1 MLLNDSCSGRITF
14 GMLLLFVALNL
25 PVASQVSLPV
35 DTRGD
40 TLKIDLQRA
49 ILCALKH
56 NPTIALELLQ
66 PEIAKT
72 FLSEQRSRYEP
83 VLAAD
88 VIQIRNK
95 KMTFLGS
102 QRTPFEKTTENTQYD
117 VAVSQALP
125 LGTTF
130 SVQASM
136 SGSITNIYSDQYTGN
151 IGITI
156 TQALLKGFGL
166 GANLAAIRSA
176 RLDVAMSRAELKAVV
191 EEMVAQV
198 ENAYWDLYLT
208 HQETEIQ
215 RQSLE
220 LANQQL
226 RESLERVQ
234 VGKLPQLELAAVH
247 AELAQRQEACL
258 DARSRYLQARLRCIF
273 LLNHPDSSGWSLIPV
288 PVDRP
293 FVPTDTLDQV
303 AVHEQLGLKYRADL
317 EQARLA
323 LKKGEWEIRR
333 TKNGLLPQ
341 LDLFITLGRTTYAN
355 SFRAAAPDPHSPFY
369 DINGGI
375 QFQLP
380 VLDQQARA
388 QFRRAQYSHEQLAL
402 AVQNLERLV
411 QWDVRAAH
419 IEVLRSRQQ
428 IEATRVTRELQD
440 QKLAAELE
448 KFRVGK
454 STNYLVLQAQRD
466 FTASQLDEARSMVA
480 YLNALVNLYLMEGT
494 LLDRR
499 HLSLDAAR

>member
-1 MLLNDSCSGRITF
+1 M
-14 GMLLLFVALNL
+14 
-25 PVASQVSLPV
+25 VSS
-35 DTRGD
+35 
-40 TLKIDLQRA
+40 
-49 ILCALKH
+49 
-56 NPTIALELLQ
+56 
-66 PEIAKT
+66 
-72 FLSEQRSRYEP
+72 LSS
-83 VLAAD
+83 
-88 VIQIRNK
+88 
-95 KMTFLGS
+95 
-102 QRTPFEKTTENTQYD
+102 
-117 VAVSQALP
+117 
-125 LGTTF
+125 
-130 SVQASM
+130 
-136 SGSITNIYSDQYTGN
+136 IYSDQYSGN
-151 IGITI
+151 IGVTI

-191 EEMVAQV
+191 EEMVAQI

-208 HQETEIQ
+208 RQETGIQ

-258 DARSRYLQARLRCIF
+258 DAQSRYLQAQLRCIF
-273 LLNHPDSSGWSLIPV
+273 LLNHPDSSGWSLIPI
-288 PVDRP
+288 PLDRP
-293 FVPTDTLDQV
+293 FFPTDTLDQV
-303 AVHEQLGLKYRADL
+303 GVHEQLGLKYRADL
-317 EQARLA
+317 QQARWA
-323 LKKGEWEIRR
+323 LEKGDLEIRR

-341 LDLFITLGRTTYAN
+341 LDLFITLGRTTYSK

-375 QFQLP
+375 NFQFP

-388 QFRRAQYSHEQLAL
+388 QFHRAQYSREQLTLAL
-402 AVQNLERLV
+402 RNLERLV

-499 HLSLDAAR
+499 HLSLDAAF